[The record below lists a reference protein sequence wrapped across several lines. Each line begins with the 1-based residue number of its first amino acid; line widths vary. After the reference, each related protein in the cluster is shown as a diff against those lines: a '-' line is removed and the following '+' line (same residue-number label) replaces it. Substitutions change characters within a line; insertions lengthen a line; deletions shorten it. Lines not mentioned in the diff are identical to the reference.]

1 MWQQLCNRHET
12 IAFISFDMDRLKQIN
27 DTYGHQAGDYAI
39 RLTGDAIRRAA
50 PREAILARVG
60 GDEFL
65 AVLPRADSLETER
78 FVNDFR
84 DELRKLNE
92 QEGRAFGVDA
102 SSGAVTLRLD
112 SLSTV
117 EECIQK
123 SDEEMYRQK
132 EKRHMIRGD

>member
-1 MWQQLCNRHET
+1 M
-12 IAFISFDMDRLKQIN
+12 
-27 DTYGHQAGDYAI
+27 
-39 RLTGDAIRRAA
+39 
-50 PREAILARVG
+50 G

-102 SSGAVTLRLD
+102 SCGAMTLRLD